1 MEPAEGV
8 TMAPEATLEH
18 DPGESATRDEFGGLV
33 KRFQDGAFAYAYAL
47 LRNRAMAEDATQAA
61 FLTAWLHRSALRDR
75 AAFGGWLRT
84 IVRTECYRLFRRE
97 RVLAVSLET
106 LSPAAEP
113 RVDETHLRDLGL
125 TLLQAIAALPEAS
138 REAISLRYL
147 SDLSY
152 QEIAAFLD
160 VPVTT
165 VKKRLHDARGR
176 LQRWLRSLTAENQ
189 GQAVLRSYRLSAHP
203 ALENAV
209 MLISEF
215 LDNVASGQIAA
226 VQTAL
231 DENPRLL
238 REKGRAV
245 RFSIAGANALAI
257 AAVCGGTEMV
267 ALLLARGAEP
277 DDATAAG
284 VSAIALAAIEGND
297 DVVRLL
303 IDAGCT
309 IDIFAAAALGDAAM
323 VERFVSTDRALSR
336 TTLSSRRT
344 PLHFARSISV
354 AQVLLE
360 AGAELD
366 PVDVYGMTPLQ
377 WIGCTGRYKDVCRY
391 LMAQG
396 AQHEASDVFWACAYG
411 DVEAVRR
418 WLESDPALVKT
429 RRPPGPG
436 VPLSSVGNTPL
447 HEAAIR
453 GEREIAALLLE
464 HGADV
469 NAVGQRSDLTPLH
482 GAAWSG
488 HRETAD
494 LLVAAGADL
503 QAKHPV
509 FGATPADLARGN
521 GHGELADRLT
531 PRS

>member
-1 MEPAEGV
+1 M
-8 TMAPEATLEH
+8 MAGEAPL
-18 DPGESATRDEFGGLV
+18 DRDVGESATRDEFGRLV

-47 LRNRAMAEDATQAA
+47 VRNRAMAEDATQAA

-75 AAFGGWLRT
+75 AAFGAWLRT
-84 IVRTECYRLFRRE
+84 IVRTECCRLIRRE
-97 RVLAVSLET
+97 RVIPVSLDA

-125 TLLQAIAALPEAS
+125 TLLQAIAALPEDS

-160 VPVTT
+160 VPVST

-176 LQRWLRSLTAENQ
+176 LQRWLRSLTAEDQ
-189 GQAVLRSYRLSAHP
+189 GQEVLRSYRLSAHP
-203 ALENAV
+203 AFESAV
-209 MLISEF
+209 MMISEF

-238 REKGRAV
+238 TEKGRAV
-245 RFSIAGANALAI
+245 RFSIAGANALGVAAI
-257 AAVCGGTEMV
+257 CGRTEMV
-267 ALLLARGAEP
+267 SLLLARGADP

-284 VSAIALAAIEGND
+284 VSAIALAAIEGRDN
-297 DVVRLL
+297 VVRLL

-309 IDIFAAAALGDAAM
+309 IDVFAAAALGDAAM
-323 VERFVSTDRALSR
+323 VERLVSTDRALSR
-336 TTLSSRRT
+336 TTTSNGQT

-354 AQVLLE
+354 AQVLLD
-360 AGAELD
+360 ADADLD
-366 PVDVYGMTPLQ
+366 HLDVSGMTPLQ

-396 AQHEASDVFWACAYG
+396 AKYEVSDVFWACAYG
-411 DVEAVRR
+411 DIQAVRR
-418 WLESDPALVKT
+418 LLESDPALVKAS
-429 RRPPGPG
+429 RPPGPG
-436 VPLSSVGNTPL
+436 VPSSSVGHTPL

-453 GEREIAALLLE
+453 GEREIATVLLE

-469 NAVGQRSDLTPLH
+469 NAVGGQSHMTPLH

-488 HRETAD
+488 DRDTVD
-494 LLVAAGADL
+494 LLVVAGADL
-503 QAKHPV
+503 QARDPV
-509 FGATPADLARGN
+509 FGATPADLARGC

-531 PRS
+531 PPSL